1 MKRGNFKMNLKKAKE
16 EGGIKMQLNEKL
28 KDIQNNYSKQRGIT
42 LIALVVTIVVL
53 LILAGVSINALF
65 GQNGIIQRAK
75 DAQNKMD
82 QATQNDLD
90 GLNDLDKLISSLT
103 DKTTGDKVPDELE
116 RYFLGE
122 DKKGTSIFELVN
134 EDENGVTFIGN
145 DIIPDAETSIKFKD
159 SAEETENIGNI
170 KIEYKNEYYI
180 VTADM
185 DTGIT
190 KTIKK
195 VAKMTVAMFDT
206 GENVKTKINN
216 LIPEGLINYED
227 AAIFNVA
234 VDSIEKYNGVP
245 DSTKMTEAN
254 IVSLELSKFPIYM
267 WFEKSGKK
275 ETRNVFE
282 GELAEKVDGLEKYAK
297 EVETGTIYWWSES
310 DNVYLN
316 PNSSQMFAYISY
328 LAGIDGLKDMKTD
341 YVVDM
346 SYMWQFDGKL
356 KNINALAGWNTSKV
370 TNMSNMF
377 IALGGQLDDISALA
391 NWNTSNVTDMSNMFT
406 GSEKLANI
414 DALSNWN
421 TANVTN
427 MSYMFTANPKLTN
440 ISALSNWNISNVT
453 NMEGMFSNELRKE
466 GTQLSNIDALANWDT
481 SNVTNMSYMFSG
493 NNNLTNIDV
502 LANWDTSKVTNM
514 SCMFGNMDTGGCG
527 ITNLSA
533 ISNWDVSNVTNMSSM
548 FYGCKKLEDAS
559 AIANWKITTIAIQMF
574 FNCINLKNIT
584 IPSTVT
590 EIGYGLEDCSNL
602 TKVKILATDAAKIE
616 VDNSGSGAFYNLAS
630 NSKIYVLNEEMKAK
644 LEGSYNTSKTTVEVV
659 TLDQMNNL

>member
-216 LIPEGLINYED
+216 LASEGVIQLSED
-227 AAIFNVA
+227 FSFNVA
-234 VDSIEKYNGVP
+234 VDAIEKYNGTP
-245 DSTKMTEAN
+245 DLTKMTEAN
-254 IVSLELSKFPIYM
+254 IVSLETSKFPIYM
-267 WFEKSGKK
+267 WFEKSGKTEK
-275 ETRNVFE
+275 RNIVSQ
-282 GELAEKVDGLEKYAK
+282 GPLAEAFKSLAK
-297 EVETGTIYWWSES
+297 DVETGTIYWWSES
-310 DNVYLN
+310 ENVYLN
-316 PNSSQMFAYISY
+316 LNSSQMFATFSY
-328 LAGIDGLKDMKTD
+328 LENIDGLSNMKTN
-341 YVVDM
+341 YTTDM
-346 SYMWQFDGKL
+346 SSMLDFADRL
-356 KNINALAGWNTSKV
+356 KDANALMNWDTSKV

-377 IALGGQLDDISALA
+377 SGNTNLTNITALA
-391 NWNTSNVTDMSNMFT
+391 NWNTSNVT
-406 GSEKLANI
+406 
-414 DALSNWN
+414 
-421 TANVTN
+421 N
-427 MSYMFTANPKLTN
+427 MSYMFKENSKLTN
-440 ISALSNWNISNVT
+440 IDALANWNTSNVT
-453 NMEGMFSNELRKE
+453 NMEGMFTNELESKE
-466 GTQLSNIDALANWDT
+466 NIINLDALANWDT
-481 SNVTNMSYMFSG
+481 SNVTDMSYMFSG
-493 NNNLTNIDV
+493 NINLTNIDA
-502 LANWDTSKVTNM
+502 LKNWNTSKVASM
-514 SCMFGNMDTGGCG
+514 RYMFGHLDTDGCG

-533 ISNWDVSNVTNMSSM
+533 ISNWDVSNVTNMGQM

-559 AIANWKITTIAIQMF
+559 AIANWKITAFDSQMF
-574 FNCINLKNIT
+574 YNCPNLKNIT
-584 IPSTVT
+584 IPNTVIKI
-590 EIGYGLEDCSNL
+590 ESEVFFGCSNL
-602 TKVKILATDAAKIE
+602 AKVKILATDATKFE
-616 VDNSGSGAFYNLAS
+616 VDNSGSGVFNNLAS
-630 NSKIYVLNEEMKAK
+630 NSKIYVLSEEIKAK
-644 LEGSYNTSKTTVEVV
+644 LEGSYDTSITTVEVV